1 MHMKTLAALAA
12 TTALAL
18 GATACGG
25 SDDDSSTRDNGTT
38 TAGQARVDAGGRD
51 PGADRQGH
59 GRHARRRLRRRRS
72 GTLKL
77 TPGAGRHRE
86 ISKAGVASF
95 PITGGNVTY
104 YTPGTESPYVQ
115 GMIDHDGSGPQPD
128 RRRQDGRA
136 DRLRGRPRQVRADRQ
151 GHRRRRGRRRERAAV
166 LPRRP
171 HAEAAARPATTAPP
185 ILEGTTVKLK
195 QEAADLLNQTFGVD
209 ALTGGF
215 VIGVAKITVNTA
227 YRGARSPGRVLPSYG
242 GRTAATTGRARSA
255 RSASTSAR
263 RSPTWS
269 MTALAFCACSARA
282 GGSPPST
289 SSPPRC
295 CASRAPA
302 RR

>member
-12 TTALAL
+12 TASLAL

-25 SDDDSSTRDNGTT
+25 SDETTNSATTSTAPAQTEAVKPVAEIPALTGKD
-38 TAGQARVDAGGRD
+38 TAVTLDAGFVE
-51 PGADRQGH
+51 A
-59 GRHARRRLRRRRS
+59 L

-77 TPGAGRHRE
+77 TPAPVGSAE

-115 GMIDHDGSGPQPD
+115 GMIDHDGSGLSLTGGGKKVELTDFEVDPGKSVLTGKVTVDGEVAAESAPLFFL
-128 RRRQDGRA
+128 DGRTLNPLEMG
-136 DRLRGRPRQVRADRQ
+136 DNG
-151 GHRRRRGRRRERAAV
+151 
-166 LPRRP
+166 
-171 HAEAAARPATTAPP
+171 TA

-227 YRGARSPGRVLPSYG
+227 
-242 GRTAATTGRARSA
+242 
-255 RSASTSAR
+255 
-263 RSPTWS
+263 
-269 MTALAFCACSARA
+269 
-282 GGSPPST
+282 
-289 SSPPRC
+289 
-295 CASRAPA
+295 
-302 RR
+302 